1 MIAATIWS
9 FLLPSVPKS
18 IYFHQD
24 PEKQALTSKKK
35 YQNAF
40 DLMKKHF
47 LESFTNRYVAKWSIW
62 WALATCGFIQVQT
75 YMQPL
80 WSEIHTDPNSSLHNG
95 TVEALLTLV
104 GCLGALSIGFMKS
117 DWKQRGELV
126 LSLCSILAGA
136 VLIISSQT
144 QYILVS
150 YGCYIAFGGL
160 YHFVITI
167 ASSEVAKYILE
178 DSYGLVFG
186 LNTLVALILQT
197 VITLCLVTGDIGW
210 ALGPRNQ
217 HLAYGIYHIGI
228 AVIFIFIGVIDWLRS
243 HADINKTY

>member
-1 MIAATIWS
+1 MIAASIWS

-24 PEKQALTSKKK
+24 PEKQVLTSKGK
-35 YQNAF
+35 YRAAF
-40 DLMKKHF
+40 GLMKDHF
-47 LESFTNRYVAKWSIW
+47 LESFSNRYVAKWSIW
-62 WALATCGFIQVQT
+62 WALSTGGFIQIQA
-75 YMQPL
+75 YIQPL
-80 WSEIHTDPNSSLHNG
+80 WSEIHSGSDSSLHNG

-104 GCLGALSIGFMKS
+104 GCLAALSTGFMKT
-117 DWKQRGELV
+117 DWKQKGEIV
-126 LSLCSILAGA
+126 LSICSMLSGTA
-136 VLIISSQT
+136 LLISSQT

-150 YGCYIAFGGL
+150 YACYIAFGGL

-197 VITLCLVTGDIGW
+197 LATLFLVTGDIGW
-210 ALGPRNQ
+210 ALNPRDQ
-217 HLAYGIYHIGI
+217 HLAYGIYHLGI
-228 AVIFIFIGVIDWLRS
+228 AVIFIIIGISNWLKRCIY
-243 HADINKTY
+243 INKT